1 MQGFTEKKK
10 LGKTNKRKVLKSS
23 TNTETRVG
31 VNKGFR
37 AHEGRVFTYVQKRFG
52 LSYMYCKRLV
62 NDDGISTEPLD
73 L

>member
-1 MQGFTEKKK
+1 MQKKRNLENLTK
-10 LGKTNKRKVLKSS
+10 MNYLKVL
-23 TNTETRVG
+23 ETQQSGSG

-37 AHEGRVFTYVQKRFG
+37 AHAGRVFTYEQKRFG

>member
-10 LGKTNKRKVLKSS
+10 LGKTIKRKVLIVLQTQKP
-23 TNTETRVG
+23 RWG
-31 VNKGFR
+31 INKGFR
-37 AHEGRVFTYVQKRFG
+37 AHEGRVFTYAQKRFG

-62 NDDGISTEPLD
+62 NDDGISTEPLG